1 MFTKIIYIN
10 LDRRSDRN
18 ENVIN
23 ELKKIN
29 LYNNNVIRM
38 PGVDWKTIDFTN
50 LSRDIITET
59 GISNALNNS
68 APLYVTMTK
77 GGIGV
82 ALAHRNAFLKV
93 LELEDEYVLILEDDI
108 HFVPN
113 FKEILDEYLKLIPSF
128 DLLFIGFHQIADS
141 NQVVDNVYVKPDGA
155 WGLFGYILNK
165 KAARELLKI
174 FPITEQID
182 SEFSKAF
189 PNLNV
194 YSLTYE
200 NRLINSEGSATNF
213 EFGTD
218 IQIREDF
225 GNICNNNYDY
235 DSLFTIIIIILLLVL
250 VIILIKV
257 NK

>member
-10 LDRRSDRN
+10 LDRRLDRN
-18 ENVIN
+18 QNVIN

-29 LYNNNVIRM
+29 LYDDNVIRM
-38 PGVDWKTIDFTN
+38 SGVDWKTIDFAN

-59 GISNALNNS
+59 GISNALNNN

-82 ALAHRNAFLKV
+82 TLAHRNAYLKV

-113 FKEILDEYLKLIPSF
+113 FKEILDEYLKSIPSF
-128 DLLFIGFHQIADS
+128 DILFIGFHQMADS
-141 NQVVDNVYVKPDGA
+141 YKITNEIYVQPNAA
-155 WGLFGYILNK
+155 WGLFGYIINK
-165 KAARELLKI
+165 KAATELLKI

-182 SEFSKAF
+182 SELFKAF

-194 YSLTYE
+194 YSLRYD
-200 NRLINSEGSATNF
+200 NRLVNSEGSATNV
-213 EFGTD
+213 ELGRTNQSHSPWSCGSLRKG
-218 IQIREDF
+218 IL
-225 GNICNNNYDY
+225 NIDELQLH
-235 DSLFTIIIIILLLVL
+235 LFLHFFIPS
-250 VIILIKV
+250 
-257 NK
+257 